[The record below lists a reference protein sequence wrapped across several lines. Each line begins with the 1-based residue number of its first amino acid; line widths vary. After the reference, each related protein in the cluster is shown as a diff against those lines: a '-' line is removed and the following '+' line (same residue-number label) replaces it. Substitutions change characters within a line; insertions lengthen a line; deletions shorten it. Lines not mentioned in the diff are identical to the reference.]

1 MEFSKVQQPRI
12 LYIDREI
19 RLRAYD
25 GDYQVAVPWY
35 QDKVVYYNSEGIDDP
50 ADIPDERYVRDMYEY
65 LSNHGELYFIEV
77 LEDGKF
83 IAIGDV
89 TLKAENIPI
98 VIGVSR
104 YRGVGIGTKVMRAI
118 LQRAK
123 EIGITKI
130 HGSTIYDY
138 NIASRRLH
146 EALGFKCVETK
157 GNARIYELEL

>member
-1 MEFSKVQQPRI
+1 M
-12 LYIDREI
+12 
-19 RLRAYD
+19 
-25 GDYQVAVPWY
+25 
-35 QDKVVYYNSEGIDDP
+35 VYYNSEGIDDP

-138 NIASRRLH
+138 NIASQRLH
-146 EALGFKCVETK
+146 ESFGFKCVETK